1 MPRLLLPRRRLSSR
15 ALIFHTGRVTERLR
29 VREIDDDEGRRLVR
43 IIRRGS
49 GPVVTWR
56 RAQMVLLSAQGMDVP
71 AIAKVAFT
79 SEDRVRDVIRDFNAD
94 GFGSLYP
101 KYQGGHP
108 PKFTLIQRREIKKLA
123 KSKPAE
129 HDLPFSTWSLA
140 KLADFLV
147 AEGVVDD
154 ISHEGLRVLLRE
166 EGVTFQ
172 RLKTWKAC
180 KDPQY
185 AEKKARIEQLYA
197 IADRQALPADGDPE
211 VIFCVDEFGPL
222 NLQPRPGRQ
231 WAATGGKRKEPGRA
245 PRPRMRATYT
255 RTAGARHLFAAYEL
269 GEDKLYGHIKPR
281 KTRARFLEFC
291 RYLRSLYPAATRIA
305 IICDNFSP
313 HLTTKRD
320 GRVGAWAKANNVE
333 IAYTPTNSSWLNRI
347 EAQFTALRYFTL
359 DGTDHPSH
367 TEQASMIRR
376 YIIWRNNHAYDERL
390 RRIID
395 RANVA

>member
-1 MPRLLLPRRRLSSR
+1 
-15 ALIFHTGRVTERLR
+15 VTERLR

-43 IIRRGS
+43 IVRRGS
-49 GPVVTWR
+49 GSVVTWR

-79 SEDRVRDVIRDFNAD
+79 SEDRVRDVIRNFNAD

-101 KYQGGHP
+101 KYKGGHP
-108 PKFTLIQRREIKKLA
+108 PKFTLPQRREIKKIA

-129 HDLPFSTWSLA
+129 HDLPFSTWSLDG
-140 KLADFLV
+140 LADFLV

-154 ISHEGLRVLLRE
+154 ISHEGLRVLLRQ

-172 RLKTWKAC
+172 CLKTWKTS
-180 KDPQY
+180 KDPRY
-185 AEKKARIEQLYA
+185 AQKKARIEQLYA
-197 IADRQALPADGDPE
+197 IADREVTPQPGDPE

-231 WAATGGKRKEPGRA
+231 WAATGGKGKEPGRA

-255 RTAGARHLFAAYEL
+255 RKAGVRHLLAAYEL

-291 RYLRSLYPAATRIA
+291 RYLRSLYPLTTRIA

-313 HLTTKRD
+313 HLTTAKD
-320 GRVGAWAKANNVE
+320 NRVGAWAAANNVE

-347 EAQFTALRYFTL
+347 PEAQFTALRYFAL
-359 DGTDHPSH
+359 DGTDHASH
-367 TEQASMIRR
+367 KEQASMIRR

-390 RRIID
+390 RRIVD
-395 RANVA
+395 RANIA